1 MMTSIDTPTSSES
14 DDGSR
19 KMDLVYFSNDFPKD
33 DLQTLFRHLR
43 NQSKT
48 RQHTILAHFL
58 ATATSSLK
66 HEIQALSAE
75 LKQSFRPFESLL
87 DWADDAEL
95 RRSSLCGAVDGVLLV
110 ILQLGAYIGF
120 VEDNPDKFLQYPEAN
135 ITALGVG
142 LLSAAA
148 VSASTTL
155 PELASN
161 SSNAVFLAFR
171 MGIYVQNIS
180 KDLDVLT
187 AENTDS
193 WAYVVQNVDLDA
205 VNKELGDWNQDKGG
219 PMTGKIFVS
228 AYGGT
233 SVTISGPPSR
243 LTALVTKSHFFRTAR
258 YMALPVYGGLC
269 HAPHIYGADDV
280 QKLMSGINWSAIET
294 STLPLYST
302 SSGRPY
308 PACNFSGMIEHV
320 LSELLTQA
328 ICWDSVVAG
337 VSHRIRSPAVST
349 LSLYCLGNSLPLHEL
364 KTALVDTVSSLE
376 ISTELLTT
384 WIYRPTNNDSAPRSA
399 GQSKLAIVGM
409 SCRLPGGA
417 TDIEKFWKLLEDG
430 LDVSRQ
436 IPADRF
442 DVETHYDPTGSQL
455 NKSMTQYGCFI
466 DQPGMFDASFFNM
479 SPREAQTV
487 DPQMRL
493 ALVTAYEALEQA
505 GCVGDRTAAT
515 QLQRVGTWYG
525 QAADDYREVNQGQS
539 VSTYYIPGGCRAF
552 GPGRINYFFKFA
564 GPSYSVDT
572 ACSSGL
578 AAIEVACQ
586 ALWNGE
592 VDTAIAGGLN
602 VLTNPDGFAGLCNGH
617 FLTKGHNACKT
628 WDATAD
634 GYCRADAIGS
644 VVIKRLEDAE
654 ADNDNILGVIL
665 GAGTNHSAQ
674 AVSITHPHAGHQAD
688 LSRQILRKAGVDPL
702 DVSYVELHGTGT
714 QAGDHEEMKGIMDV
728 YAPLAKRRR
737 NDQPLYVGAVKSNVG
752 HSESGAGTTALIKVL
767 LMLQKNAIPRHIGI
781 KTEMNSIFANEL
793 GKRNMHVPFEQTAWH
808 QDPAKKR
815 LAVVNN
821 FGAAGG
827 NTTMLLEEG
836 PSRSIPQA
844 DLRGV
849 YPVLLSAKTKYSLGE
864 NIARM
869 IKHIELNPDLSIAS
883 LSYTTTARRLQHS
896 YRYAT
901 AVSNIG
907 SLKKKLAA
915 YLDKI
920 EALKPLGKSAKP
932 QIAFTFTG
940 QGASHKSMSLQL
952 YRDLPTFRES
962 IQQLDDL
969 AKIQGFPSFV
979 PALDGSHDKDHL
991 HSPVVTQLA
1000 LVCTEIALTKYWE
1013 TLGVKPDVVCGHSL
1027 GEYAAMHAA
1036 GIISASEAI
1045 FMVGRRAEMLTERC
1059 QSGSHIMMAVRA
1071 STTQIEELSAGKV
1084 YTVACINGPS
1094 DTVLSGTKQQMEDMQ
1109 RTLEASGFRCILLD
1123 VAFAFHSEQTDP
1135 ILDDFEVAAKG
1146 GVIFREPKL
1155 PILSPLLGR
1164 VVFDSK
1170 TINAKYVRQATRETV
1185 NFVSAL
1191 ESAHEASAISD
1202 ETIWIEIGPHPVC
1215 TSFVKSTLAT
1225 IKLAVPSLHRIED
1238 NWKTISETLAALI
1251 LHGVDVR
1258 WQEFHRP
1265 FEQNLRLLNLP
1276 AYAWDEKN
1284 YWLQYQGDW
1293 CLTKGN
1299 DFYTT
1304 TNQKALPQNSLA
1316 SEVQTSTVQSI
1327 INANFDGA
1335 AGTVTMESDL
1345 MQADFLAAAHGH
1357 RMNDCGVVTS
1367 SIHADIAYTLGQYLL
1382 KKSGVKTSKSS
1393 INITELDV
1401 TKGLV
1406 AQKDTKTPQRIRVT
1420 ISAEDMISGLAN
1432 MTWCNVDNSG
1442 VPQEPF
1448 ATATLVY
1455 GNPSE
1460 WLSSWTPLSHLIESR
1475 IDSLTD
1481 LANKSQAS
1489 RFTGNMAYTLFAS
1502 NLVDYAEKYRGMQSV
1517 VLRELEAFADVQLT
1531 AHEGGVWT
1539 VPPYFIDS
1547 VAHLAGFI
1555 MNCSDAMDTHKNF
1568 CVTPGWKSMRF
1579 AKPLVA
1585 GMTYRSYVKMI
1596 PTPEDATVYTGDV
1609 YIMQEGQIIGLV
1621 GGIKF
1626 RRYPRLLLSR
1636 FFSAPDKANSS
1647 VPQKTSH
1654 AVSKASEP
1662 SSASQKPST
1671 EQKPKPVPSVKQ
1683 EAPMAV
1689 ANPAAMKET
1698 ASSPTIVDRALELIA
1713 KEAGL
1718 DITELKDDADFA
1730 DLGVDSL
1737 MSLVITEKFKTTLD
1751 VVVGGS
1757 LFLDYPSIGDLRGW
1771 LESSYG

>member
-33 DLQTLFRHLR
+33 DLQTLFRHLS

-58 ATATSSLK
+58 STATS
-66 HEIQALSAE
+66 A
-75 LKQSFRPFESLL
+75 
-87 DWADDAEL
+87 
-95 RRSSLCGAVDGVLLV
+95 
-110 ILQLGAYIGF
+110 LGAYIGF
-120 VEDNPDKFLQYPEAN
+120 VEDHPDKFLQYPEAN

-155 PELASN
+155 SELASN
-161 SSNAVFLAFR
+161 SSNAVLLAFR

-187 AENTDS
+187 PENSDS

-205 VNKELGDWNQDKGG
+205 VNKELDNWNQEKGG
-219 PMTGKIFVS
+219 PATSKIFVS
-228 AYGGT
+228 AYGDT

-269 HAPHIYGADDV
+269 HAPHIYSADDV
-280 QKLMSGINWSAIET
+280 QKLMSGTNMSEIKT
-294 STLPLYST
+294 STVPLYST

-308 PACNFSGMIEHV
+308 PARSFSGMIEHV

-328 ICWDSVVAG
+328 ICWDSVIGG
-337 VSHRIRSPAVST
+337 VSHRIGSPAVST
-349 LSLYCLGNSLPLHEL
+349 MSLFCLGNSLPLHEL
-364 KTALVDTVSSLE
+364 KTALAESAPSLE
-376 ISTELLTT
+376 MTTELLTT
-384 WIYRPTNNDSAPRSA
+384 WIYRPTINDSAPRSA

-417 TDIEKFWKLLEDG
+417 TDTEKFWKLLEDG

-442 DVETHYDPTGSQL
+442 DVETHYDPTGSEL

-493 ALVTAYEALEQA
+493 ALVTTYEALEQA

-628 WDATAD
+628 WDASAD

-728 YAPLAKRRR
+728 YAPLTKRRR
-737 NDQPLYVGAVKSNVG
+737 NDQPLHIGAVKSNVG

-767 LMLQKNAIPRHIGI
+767 LMLQKNAIPRHVGI
-781 KTEMNSIFANEL
+781 KTEMNTRFANEL
-793 GKRNMHVPFEQTAWH
+793 GKRNMHVPFEQTAWSK
-808 QDPAKKR
+808 DPAKKR

-836 PSRSIPQA
+836 PSRSTPQA
-844 DLRGV
+844 DPRGV
-849 YPVLLSAKTKYSLGE
+849 YPVVLSAKTKYSLAE
-864 NIARM
+864 NISRM
-869 IKHIELNPDLSIAS
+869 IKHIEIHPELSIAD
-883 LSYTTTARRLQHS
+883 LSYTTTARRYQHS
-896 YRYAT
+896 YRFAT
-901 AVSNIG
+901 AVSDIG
-907 SLKKKLAA
+907 SLKQKLAA

-920 EALKPLGKSAKP
+920 ETLKPLGKSAKS

-979 PALDGSHDKDHL
+979 PAFDGSHDKDHL
-991 HSPVVTQLA
+991 HSPVITQLA

-1045 FMVGRRAEMLTERC
+1045 FM
-1059 QSGSHIMMAVRA
+1059 SGSHIMMAVRA
-1071 STTQIEELSAGKV
+1071 STIQIEELSAGKT

-1109 RTLEASGFRCILLD
+1109 RTLEAGGFRCILLD

-1135 ILDDFEVAAKG
+1135 ILDDFEAAAKG

-1164 VVFDSK
+1164 VVFDGK
-1170 TINAKYVRQATRETV
+1170 TINARYVRQATRETV

-1202 ETIWIEIGPHPVC
+1202 ETIWIEIGPHPVS

-1225 IKLAVPSLHRIED
+1225 VKLAVPSLHRTED
-1238 NWKTISETLAALI
+1238 NWKTVSETLAALS
-1251 LHGVDVR
+1251 LHNVDVR

-1265 FEQNLRLLNLP
+1265 FEQNLRLLDLP

-1304 TNQKALPQNSLA
+1304 KNQKALPQNPFA
-1316 SEVQTSTVQSI
+1316 SEIQTSTVQSI
-1327 INANFDGA
+1327 IQANFDDT

-1357 RMNDCGVVTS
+1357 RMNACGVVTS

-1382 KKSGVKTSKSS
+1382 KKSGVKTNKAS

-1401 TKGLV
+1401 TRGLV
-1406 AQKDTKTPQRIRVT
+1406 AQKDTKTPQKIRVS
-1420 ISAEDMISGLAN
+1420 ISTTDMTSGLAN

-1442 VPQEPF
+1442 VSQEPF
-1448 ATATLVY
+1448 ATANLVY
-1455 GNPSE
+1455 GDPSE

-1475 IDSLTD
+1475 IDALTD
-1481 LANKSQAS
+1481 LANKGQAS

-1502 NLVDYAEKYRGMQSV
+1502 NLVDYADKYRGMQSV

-1531 AHEGGVWT
+1531 THEGGVWT

-1555 MNCSDAMDTHKNF
+1555 MNCSDAMDTAKNF
-1568 CVTPGWKSMRF
+1568 CVTPGWRSMRF

-1585 GMTYRSYVKMI
+1585 GMKYRSYVKMI

-1609 YIMQEGQIIGLV
+1609 YIMQDGEIIGMV
-1621 GGIKF
+1621 GGIEF

-1636 FFSAPDKANSS
+1636 FFSAPDKVHTS

-1654 AVSKASEP
+1654 AVLKAPEP
-1662 SSASQKPST
+1662 TPAAQKPSV
-1671 EQKPKPVPSVKQ
+1671 EQKQKPVVSAKA
-1683 EAPMAV
+1683 EAPAV
-1689 ANPAAMKET
+1689 VAKPAAVKET
-1698 ASSPTIVDRALELIA
+1698 TGAPTIVDRALELIA

-1718 DITELKDDADFA
+1718 DITGLKDDADFA